1 MAAPAV
7 VVLDA
12 SAVLEILLPDS
23 SKKFE
28 MAAELVDQVSAR
40 SPASNLYQPPAQR
53 HQRQLRLVPCPQLL
67 LHVIEMRPH
76 RAR

>member
-28 MAAELVDQVSAR
+28 MAAELVDQV
-40 SPASNLYQPPAQR
+40 
-53 HQRQLRLVPCPQLL
+53 
-67 LHVIEMRPH
+67 
-76 RAR
+76 

>member
-28 MAAELVDQVSAR
+28 MAAELVDQVYGPLPGIKPVSAP
-40 SPASNLYQPPAQR
+40 SATPPA
-53 HQRQLRLVPCPQLL
+53 
-67 LHVIEMRPH
+67 
-76 RAR
+76 